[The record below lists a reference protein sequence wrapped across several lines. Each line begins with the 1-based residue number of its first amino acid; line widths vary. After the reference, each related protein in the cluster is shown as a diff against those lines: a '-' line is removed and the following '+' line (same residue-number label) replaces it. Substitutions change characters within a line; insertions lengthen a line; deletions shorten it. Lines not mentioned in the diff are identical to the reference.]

1 MADASRVALTGL
13 QAFQR
18 ALTTTSNNIANVG
31 TEGYTRQRVDIVTR
45 PSQGFGDG
53 FFGSGARVSGV
64 QRIEDQFL
72 NARVQSSASDVTRL
86 NSYLSLIQR
95 VDNLLS
101 DSQGGL
107 DNALQN
113 FFNSLQDLSNDP
125 SSVPARQVLLSNAE
139 TLVARFKDLDQRY
152 NDINKEINTRL
163 VGDINEINSV
173 ASSIADLNQAIVEAK
188 GANSGQGA
196 PNDLVDQ
203 RNLLVERLSE
213 RVSVNTVELSDGSIN
228 VFIGGGESV
237 VIGNLSRQLSTI
249 NDPAN
254 PGELRVGIDAGAGT
268 FDITNKITGG
278 SVSGLLDFR
287 SEQLS
292 DIRNQTG
299 RIALVLADAF
309 NSQHQEGLDVNGALG
324 ANFFAIASPQ
334 SIGNLNN
341 TGAATV
347 STTITD
353 YSQLTS
359 SDYELSFDGSVYTL
373 MRLNDGVST
382 STTSSPLNID
392 GIQVDIAGAAA
403 AGDRFIIQP
412 TRQGAAGIGVLLTST
427 SQIAAASPIRTLE
440 NSSNLGSGNVTAP
453 EILDINNADLLDT
466 VEIRFNSPATT
477 FDIFNVTDGATIA
490 AGVPYTSNSNIDFN
504 GIRIQVQNQPEVGDV
519 FTIEQNT
526 GGVGDNTN
534 ALSLLGLQTT
544 QTVSGTATLQEAYGN
559 LVSQVGTVS
568 RQTSI
573 SSQTQEALFDQAVQE
588 RESVSGVNLDEEA
601 IDLVRFQQAYQAA
614 AQVIATSN
622 SLFETFLRIVSR
634 VI

>member
-1 MADASRVALTGL
+1 MVDASRTALTGL
-13 QAFQR
+13 QVFQR
-18 ALTTTSNNIANVG
+18 ALATTANNVANVN
-31 TEGYTRQRVDIVTR
+31 TEGYTRQRVEIASR
-45 PSQGFGDG
+45 PTQVFGDG
-53 FFGSGARVSGV
+53 FFGSGARVVGV

-72 NARVQSSASDVTRL
+72 NARVQSSASDVARL
-86 NSYLSLIQR
+86 DSYLSLIQR

-125 SSVPARQVLLSNAE
+125 ASIPARQVVLSNAQ

-152 NDINKEINTRL
+152 NDINQEINTRL
-163 VGDINEINSV
+163 VGDVNDINSI

-188 GANSGQGA
+188 ASSSGGGV

-203 RNLLVERLSE
+203 RNVLVERLSE
-213 RVSVNTVELSDGSIN
+213 RISVNTVELNDGSIN

-249 NDPAN
+249 NDPSD
-254 PGELRVGIDAGAGT
+254 PTQLRIGIDAGAGI

-299 RIALVLADAF
+299 RLALVLADAF
-309 NSQHQEGLDVNGALG
+309 NAQHQEGLDANGALG
-324 ANFFAIASPQ
+324 TNFFAVAAPQ
-334 SIGNLNN
+334 TISNQNN

-347 STTITD
+347 TTSITD
-353 YSQLTS
+353 FTQLTS
-359 SDYELSFDGSVYTL
+359 SDYELSFDGSNYTL
-373 MRLNDGVST
+373 TRLSDGVNISAP
-382 STTSSPLNID
+382 SGPLNID
-392 GIQVDIAGAAA
+392 GIQVDIAGIAA
-403 AGDRFIIQP
+403 AGDRFLVRP
-412 TRQGAAGIGVLLTST
+412 TSSGAAGINLLITST
-427 SQIAAASPIRTLE
+427 SQIAAASPVRSLE
-440 NSSNLGSGNVTAP
+440 NTPNLGDGVVTAA
-453 EILDINNADLLDT
+453 EILDVTDPDLFDT
-466 VEIRFNSPATT
+466 VEIRFNSPPST
-477 FDIFNVTDGATIA
+477 FDIVNVTDSVTIA
-490 AGVPYTSNSNIDFN
+490 AGVAYTNNANIDFN
-504 GIRIQVQNQPEVGDV
+504 GIRVQIQNQPEAGDV

-534 ALSLLGLQTT
+534 ALALLSLQTS
-544 QTVSGTATLQEAYGN
+544 QTIGGTATLQEGYGA

-573 SSQTQEALFDQAVQE
+573 SSQTQQALFDQAVQE
-588 RESVSGVNLDEEA
+588 RENISGVNLDEEA
-601 IDLVRFQQAYQAA
+601 INLVRFQQAYQAA

-622 SLFETFLRIVSR
+622 SLFDTFLGIVSR
-634 VI
+634 AL